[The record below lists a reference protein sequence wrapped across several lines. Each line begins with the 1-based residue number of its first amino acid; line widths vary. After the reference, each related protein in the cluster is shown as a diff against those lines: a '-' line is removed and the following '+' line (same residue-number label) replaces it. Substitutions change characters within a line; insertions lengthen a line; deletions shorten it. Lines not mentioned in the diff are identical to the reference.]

1 MRIYAESLSKK
12 IALNLP
18 HQMVAMAVEW
28 SRGVESLL
36 GAYFSK
42 PLIIIADKLEA
53 SVYKQVKQYV
63 EICSLHDRTDD
74 VMSKCCKFSPVCHF
88 CMGFGKRGSSHYIKN
103 CQDYLCVFFVFPSS
117 PLSCRFSIFSLLPF
131 AFLTGYRLSPSCF
144 QQPHFGL

>member
-63 EICSLHDRTDD
+63 EVCSLHDRTDD
-74 VMSKCCKFSPVCHF
+74 VMSKCCKFSPVRCF
-88 CMGFGKRGSSHYIKN
+88 CFRTSKHVRFRLKYSFESSLAP
-103 CQDYLCVFFVFPSS
+103 D
-117 PLSCRFSIFSLLPF
+117 
-131 AFLTGYRLSPSCF
+131 
-144 QQPHFGL
+144 